1 MEERNDILEELGV
14 SIYKRD
20 GKWYWMIK
28 SRSFDSPEGALRDA
42 ISSFSK
48 ESGKG
53 NLPKTTHRAITPSSA
68 CG

>member
-28 SRSFDSPEGALRDA
+28 SRSFDSPEGALKDA

-48 ESGKG
+48 ETDDEPTEEK
-53 NLPKTTHRAITPSSA
+53 
-68 CG
+68 

>member
-28 SRSFDSPEGALRDA
+28 SRSFDSPEGALKDA

-48 ESGKG
+48 ETEKKDYMTDSFPRPSG
-53 NLPKTTHRAITPSSA
+53 RFA
-68 CG
+68 

>member
-28 SRSFDSPEGALRDA
+28 SNAFDKPEHALKDA
-42 ISSFSK
+42 MNTFS
-48 ESGKG
+48 GD
-53 NLPKTTHRAITPSSA
+53 PSQKIHS
-68 CG
+68 

>member
-28 SRSFDSPEGALRDA
+28 SHSFDSPEGALKDA
-42 ISSFSK
+42 ISSFSR
-48 ESGKG
+48 ETEKG
-53 NLPKTTHRAITPSSA
+53 NFPKPTPRAITPSST

>member
-28 SRSFDSPEGALRDA
+28 SHSFDSPEGALKDA
-42 ISSFSK
+42 ISSFSRETEK
-48 ESGKG
+48 KDRTVDSY
-53 NLPKTTHRAITPSSA
+53 PRTPTGRFA
-68 CG
+68 

>member
-14 SIYKRD
+14 SIFKRD

-28 SRSFDSPEGALRDA
+28 SHAFDSPERALKDA
-42 ISSFSK
+42 ISSFSR
-48 ESGKG
+48 ETEKG
-53 NLPKTTHRAITPSSA
+53 NLPKPTPRAITPSSA

>member
-28 SRSFDSPEGALRDA
+28 SRSFDSPEGALKDA

-48 ESGKG
+48 ESEKKDHTIDSF
-53 NLPKTTHRAITPSSA
+53 PRTPSGRFA
-68 CG
+68 

>member
-28 SRSFDSPEGALRDA
+28 SRSFDSPEGALKDA
-42 ISSFSK
+42 ISSILK
-48 ESGKG
+48 ESEKG
-53 NLPKTTHRAITPSSA
+53 NLPKPAYRAIVPSST